1 MKRATVT
8 YRLEMRYAW
17 WWASL
22 YVPAL
27 FLMASL
33 GITPNWDKV
42 QADAMRA
49 LRLRMVRV
57 KA

>member
-1 MKRATVT
+1 MTHT

-33 GITPNWDKV
+33 GITPNRDKV